1 MDYWIIKA
9 EAEGKD
15 GRRGTLS
22 CKFHERDSESTSDEE
37 CDIRLM
43 MAADRQK
50 VKIVGPIEVVTD
62 WDTHAKKDAERAA
75 QSQATII
82 GKATSCRH

>member
-9 EAEGKD
+9 EAEDKN
-15 GRRGTLS
+15 GRRGTIS

-37 CDIRLM
+37 CAMRLM
-43 MAADRQK
+43 MAADRQN

-62 WDTHAKKDAERAA
+62 YAKHAEKDAERAA
-75 QSQATII
+75 RYAV
-82 GKATSCRH
+82 